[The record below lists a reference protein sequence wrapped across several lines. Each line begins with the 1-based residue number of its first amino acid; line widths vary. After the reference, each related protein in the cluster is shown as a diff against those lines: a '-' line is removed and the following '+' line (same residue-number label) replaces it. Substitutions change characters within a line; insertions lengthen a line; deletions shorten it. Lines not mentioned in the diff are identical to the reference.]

1 MMADKGKPGDAAGT
15 VSGQPQ
21 RSEAADKVQLDAA
34 ADKYFR
40 SLQGLKY
47 PQALVDQFARIANKL
62 VSLKNDKRQL
72 RAYFDS
78 LTNDTRGGRQ
88 GFPFSVLME
97 IQDLREAML
106 GDVNGFVLDDTTKW
120 VS

>member
-1 MMADKGKPGDAAGT
+1 MAED
-15 VSGQPQ
+15 Q
-21 RSEAADKVQLDAA
+21 VQLEGTAEN
-34 ADKYFR
+34 YLR
-40 SLQGLKY
+40 TLPGLKY
-47 PQALVDQFARIANKL
+47 PQALVDKFPRIVNMIVKL
-62 VSLKNDKRQL
+62 KDDKTKL

-88 GFPFSVLME
+88 GFPFNVLMN

-106 GDVNGFVLDDTTKW
+106 GDVTGFVLDDTTKW